1 MDILVPRFEA
11 NEIAKSADFDYSN
24 DREYANLCVLLEEL
38 FARSANDLIVGGLNC
53 QERGTPSMNVD
64 LSIGLGYCKSTGKI
78 GHSGSL
84 FGPIAITSG
93 GAQQRIDTLEIRLKE
108 TDYDQ
113 QQRGFKNPVTGDI
126 TYQDVYTKTRFE
138 IEAQVI
144 AGTEGAGI
152 APNHTSGWIKIAEV
166 TVDAGESTSILDADI
181 EN

>member
-93 GAQQRIDTLEIRLKE
+93 GAQ
-108 TDYDQ
+108 
-113 QQRGFKNPVTGDI
+113 
-126 TYQDVYTKTRFE
+126 
-138 IEAQVI
+138 
-144 AGTEGAGI
+144 
-152 APNHTSGWIKIAEV
+152 
-166 TVDAGESTSILDADI
+166 
-181 EN
+181 